1 MVDPSAG
8 TPDRNSLGV
17 AVGAQFVALVVSTV
31 VAVAFLLRP
40 VPGGSGQELKPGV
53 VPIVVSLL
61 PLWACLLGGVL
72 IAARGRG
79 ERVAALVGLSV
90 RLSDPLWIVVGIVLQ
105 YVGALLYLPFSID
118 HDRLEKPAR
127 ELVDRAGSI
136 GVGFAVL
143 AVTLVVLAPAVEEL
157 FYRGLVLGA
166 IRRVFEQRS
175 TPAAAPIAVVLGG
188 IWFAGVHFE
197 WLQFPA
203 LLLSKYGRA
212 LTVVVSPLQAL
223 MEDQVRSLVDRGIK
237 ATYLASPMGSTASRS
252 FESGRPAQGITIDQP
267 STQRIR

>member
-203 LLLSKYGRA
+203 LLLVGLVCGAVTIRA
-212 LTVVVSPLQAL
+212 RRIVPSFFIHVGFNLVTVVEL
-223 MEDQVRSLVDRGIK
+223 
-237 ATYLASPMGSTASRS
+237 
-252 FESGRPAQGITIDQP
+252 GR
-267 STQRIR
+267 RLR